1 MLTQNDIEIMRNN
14 REGLKQARTTM
25 VTLHSIHE
33 GSYDPYTGE
42 PEYVEVTQMVPAIVT
57 GFTGVVG
64 GEKLLVNGIAIEQG
78 DIAMSFDY
86 SINLEGVQ
94 TVEHSGKLYT
104 LFSVQPKGIG
114 DPNRYEC
121 VARRV
126 T

>member
-14 REGLKQARTTM
+14 REGLKQARTTN
-25 VTLHSIHE
+25 VTITSVHE

-42 PEYVEVTQMVPAIVT
+42 PEYVEVTYSVPAIVS

-64 GEKLLVNGIAIEQG
+64 GERLLVNGVAIEQG
-78 DIAMSFDY
+78 DIAISFDIG
-86 SINLEGVQ
+86 INLEGVQ
-94 TVEHSGKLYT
+94 TVGYSGKLYT
-104 LFSVQPKGIG
+104 LFSVQEKGIG